1 MPAGGSRA
9 KVCFVLAACFSSLTA
24 VAQSGEY
31 VGTPVTRWE
40 ADGRS
45 MILMGSFEY
54 VDGNGR
60 SWHVPN
66 GVRIDGAS
74 IPGAFWSL
82 IGAPFEGKYREA
94 SIIHDYFCEQRRRR
108 WQDVHK
114 VFHEAMLTSGV
125 GSAKAFVMYKTV
137 EKFGPRWDEPKVNPK
152 CLRPDGKF
160 DFDSCTENS
169 GYLPTNVTMPH
180 IGKSELEGLIEEV
193 KGQASP
199 DDVRALEDLAKK
211 AGD

>member
-1 MPAGGSRA
+1 MFVGGWRA
-9 KVCFVLAACFSSLTA
+9 KVFFVLAVWFSALNV
-24 VAQSGEY
+24 VAQTGEY

-40 ADGRS
+40 PDGRS
-45 MILMGSFEY
+45 MILMDSFEY
-54 VDGNGR
+54 VDGKGR
-60 SWHVPN
+60 GWHVPS

-108 WQDVHK
+108 WQEVHK

-125 GSAKAFVMYKTV
+125 GTAKAFVMYKAV

-152 CLRPDGKF
+152 CLGRDGKF
-160 DFDSCTENS
+160 DFDRCTENS
-169 GYLPTNVTMPH
+169 GYLPTTVTMPH

-193 KGQASP
+193 KGNASP
-199 DDVRALEDLAKK
+199 DDLRALEELAKK
-211 AGD
+211 ADD